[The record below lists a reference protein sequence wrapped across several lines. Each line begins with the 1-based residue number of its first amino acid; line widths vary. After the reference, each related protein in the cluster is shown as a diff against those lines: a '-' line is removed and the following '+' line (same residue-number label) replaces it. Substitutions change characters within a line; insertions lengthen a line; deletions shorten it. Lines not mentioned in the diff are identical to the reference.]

1 MVKEHLLFKMDLN
14 IKGNLK
20 IMLLMD
26 LEHIFIQMA
35 NNIKVKYCIFIV
47 ILRIMAK
54 KSEAWIWENYLQR
67 WQIF

>member
-1 MVKEHLLFKMDLN
+1 MKEHLLFKMDLN